1 MTNCSA
7 SLFIQIN
14 YINPHKEDKRPLLT
28 RNVNF
33 VHIHMVY
40 TFFFIISGMSYWMF
54 ENWGMIKDE
63 KENRHN
69 KTPQKK
75 PRKESN
81 CGQKNKLTIL
91 IDPYYN
97 ILYVYSKCIRKI
109 SQKTRWSHYII
120 SRAPVFL
127 FQALKIQ
134 LYLVFRLVRSMN

>member
-40 TFFFIISGMSYWMF
+40 TFFLLYRAWVTGCSKIEGWS
-54 ENWGMIKDE
+54 
-63 KENRHN
+63 
-69 KTPQKK
+69 KTKRKTAIMRPLKK
-75 PRKESN
+75 PRKEWN

-97 ILYVYSKCIRKI
+97 ILYVYSICIRKI
-109 SQKTRWSHYII
+109 SQMTRWSDYII

>member
-7 SLFIQIN
+7 SLFIHIYQIK
-14 YINPHKEDKRPLLT
+14 PHKQDKRPLLT
-28 RNVNF
+28 RNVNL

-40 TFFFIISGMSYWMF
+40 TFFLLYRAWVPGCSKIEEWSKTKRKTAIMRW
-54 ENWGMIKDE
+54 K
-63 KENRHN
+63 N
-69 KTPQKK
+69 KT
-75 PRKESN
+75 N

-97 ILYVYSKCIRKI
+97 ILYVYSKWIRKI

>member
-1 MTNCSA
+1 MCIPKQNSFFFFWFWGQTYTCMILQLNIISDVWTDA
-7 SLFIQIN
+7 VVDRVWIYIRGTINYINLSSLFIQIN

-69 KTPQKK
+69 ETPQKK
-75 PRKESN
+75 NKKGIKLWTKEQIN
-81 CGQKNKLTIL
+81 NTNWPIL
-91 IDPYYN
+91 
-97 ILYVYSKCIRKI
+97 
-109 SQKTRWSHYII
+109 
-120 SRAPVFL
+120 
-127 FQALKIQ
+127 
-134 LYLVFRLVRSMN
+134 

>member
-40 TFFFIISGMSYWMF
+40 TFFLLYRAWVTGCSKIEGWSKTKRKTAIMSPLKKNQ
-54 ENWGMIKDE
+54 ER
-63 KENRHN
+63 NR
-69 KTPQKK
+69 
-75 PRKESN
+75 
-81 CGQKNKLTIL
+81 GQKNKLTIL

-97 ILYVYSKCIRKI
+97 ILYVYSKWIRKI

-127 FQALKIQ
+127 FQASKIQ